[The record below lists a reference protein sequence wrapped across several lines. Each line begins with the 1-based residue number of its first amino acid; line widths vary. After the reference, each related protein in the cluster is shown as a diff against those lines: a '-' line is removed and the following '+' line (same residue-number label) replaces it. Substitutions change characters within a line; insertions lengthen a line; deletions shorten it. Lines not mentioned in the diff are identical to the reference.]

1 MTLRLLS
8 TSSDKLYIPLSACV
22 FFLSTQDQQ
31 GTRIRPS
38 DLILEVT
45 RGGGGLGADACAT
58 PRIVEFLNLE
68 DNTAAVTSTVRLDEP
83 LFQPHPSR
91 VVFEGYE
98 AFGQQ
103 QKVLCFR
110 NNDSVNR
117 RVKLLPL
124 DSPHFAVSGP
134 RSPHKLKALKQTK
147 VPSMTALNCTAPLLR
162 CFHLRCL
169 FTISAHG
176 HNVPGLDKTP

>member
-1 MTLRLLS
+1 
-8 TSSDKLYIPLSACV
+8 
-22 FFLSTQDQQ
+22 
-31 GTRIRPS
+31 RIRPS

-45 RGGGGLGADACAT
+45 RGGGGLGLEACAT

-98 AFGQQ
+98 AFGQR

-117 RVKLLPL
+117 RLKLLPL

-147 VPSMTALNCTAPLLR
+147 VAPGMEVCYVVNFKPQEVRAYSAELVVVTEREKFIVPVAAL
-162 CFHLRCL
+162 
-169 FTISAHG
+169 G
-176 HNVPGLDKTP
+176 HRAVLDFPDQV

>member
-1 MTLRLLS
+1 M
-8 TSSDKLYIPLSACV
+8 
-22 FFLSTQDQQ
+22 
-31 GTRIRPS
+31 
-38 DLILEVT
+38 
-45 RGGGGLGADACAT
+45 
-58 PRIVEFLNLE
+58 EFLNLE

-103 QKVLCFR
+103 QRVLCFR

-117 RVKLLPL
+117 RLKLLPL

-134 RSPHKLKALKQTK
+134 RSPHKLKPLQQTK
-147 VPSMTALNCTAPLLR
+147 VRVCCCYCSKYFVRPMHAMAT
-162 CFHLRCL
+162 FHKKCK
-169 FTISAHG
+169 FSFEYASQ
-176 HNVPGLDKTP
+176 P

>member
-1 MTLRLLS
+1 MGFSSAQTRSVLS
-8 TSSDKLYIPLSACV
+8 V
-22 FFLSTQDQQ
+22 RTQDQQ
-31 GTRIRPS
+31 DTRIRPS

-117 RVKLLPL
+117 RLKLLPL

-147 VPSMTALNCTAPLLR
+147 VQRL
-162 CFHLRCL
+162 H
-169 FTISAHG
+169 
-176 HNVPGLDKTP
+176 